1 MLITLRLC
9 SGRRHPER
17 SRRIV
22 FCSKRTNLLINYTYP
37 LKVISKIRE
46 KKIKM
51 KKRLFS
57 GIQPSGEVHIG
68 NYLGA
73 IKNWISLLDDY
84 DCIFS
89 IVDYHAI
96 TIEYDPGIMQE
107 RIINAAATNIAAGLD
122 PDKCIIFVQS
132 QVPEHTELTWILNSL
147 TPMGILERMT
157 QFKDKAQQNEKNINV
172 GLFDY
177 PVLQT
182 ADILLYKGQAVPVG
196 EDQVQHIELSR
207 EIARKFNTR
216 YGELF
221 PEPQHLLSNAPRI
234 MGLDGKNKMSKSM
247 NNYISLIEEPEAIWK
262 RLSRAVTDENRKRR
276 DDPGNPDIC
285 NVYTLHKY
293 FSTDTELERIN
304 KECRSAEI
312 GCVDCKRILS
322 DNMIKDLAPIR
333 EKSLELINNP
343 DQVKEAL
350 NAGAEKCKKIAEETM
365 SEVRSLMGL
374 R

>member
-1 MLITLRLC
+1 
-9 SGRRHPER
+9 
-17 SRRIV
+17 
-22 FCSKRTNLLINYTYP
+22 
-37 LKVISKIRE
+37 
-46 KKIKM
+46 M

-96 TIEYDPGIMQE
+96 TVEYDPGEMQK

-122 PDKCIIFVQS
+122 PDRCIIFVQS
-132 QVPEHTELTWILNSL
+132 QVPEHTELTWILNTL

-157 QFKDKAQQNEKNINV
+157 QFKDKARQNEKNINV

-182 ADILLYKGQAVPVG
+182 ADILLYKGCAVPIG
-196 EDQVQHIELSR
+196 EDQVQHVELSR

-234 MGLDGKNKMSKSM
+234 MGLDGKNEMSKSM
-247 NNYISLIEEPEAIWK
+247 NNYISLIEEPDVIWK
-262 RLSRAVTDENRKRR
+262 KLSRAVTDENRKRR

-293 FSTDTELERIN
+293 FSTDSERDRIN
-304 KECRSAEI
+304 KECRTAEI
-312 GCVDCKRILS
+312 GCVDCKKIL
-322 DNMIKDLAPIR
+322 
-333 EKSLELINNP
+333 
-343 DQVKEAL
+343 
-350 NAGAEKCKKIAEETM
+350 
-365 SEVRSLMGL
+365 
-374 R
+374 

>member
-1 MLITLRLC
+1 
-9 SGRRHPER
+9 
-17 SRRIV
+17 
-22 FCSKRTNLLINYTYP
+22 
-37 LKVISKIRE
+37 
-46 KKIKM
+46 M

-73 IKNWISLLDDY
+73 IKNWITLIDGY

-96 TIEYDPGIMQE
+96 TVEYDPGEMQK

-122 PDKCIIFVQS
+122 PERCIIFVQS
-132 QVPEHTELTWILNSL
+132 QVPEHTELTWILNTL
-147 TPMGILERMT
+147 TPMGLLERMT
-157 QFKDKAQQNEKNINV
+157 QFKDKARQNEKNVNV

-182 ADILLYKGQAVPVG
+182 ADILLYKGYAVPVG

-207 EIARKFNTR
+207 EIARKFNMR
-216 YGELF
+216 FGELF
-221 PEPQHLLSNAPRI
+221 PEPQHILSNAPRI

-247 NNYISLIEEPEAIWK
+247 NNYISLIEEPDIIWK
-262 RLSRAVTDENRKRR
+262 KLSRAVTDENRKRR

-285 NVYTLHKY
+285 NVFTLHKY
-293 FSTDTELERIN
+293 FSKDSEIEKIN
-304 KECRSAEI
+304 KECRTAEI
-312 GCVDCKRILS
+312 GCIDCKKILS
-322 DNMIKDLAPIR
+322 DNIIRELEPIR
-333 EKSLELINNP
+333 EKSMELINNP
-343 DQVKEAL
+343 DKVKDIL
-350 NAGAEKCKKIAEETM
+350 KTGAEKCKKIAAETM
-365 SEVRSLMGL
+365 KEVRSLMGL

>member
-1 MLITLRLC
+1 
-9 SGRRHPER
+9 
-17 SRRIV
+17 
-22 FCSKRTNLLINYTYP
+22 
-37 LKVISKIRE
+37 
-46 KKIKM
+46 M

-132 QVPEHTELTWILNSL
+132 QVPEHTELTWILNAL

-157 QFKDKAQQNEKNINV
+157 QFKDKSQQNEKNINV

-182 ADILLYKGQAVPVG
+182 ADILLYKGQTVPVG

-216 YGELF
+216 YGDLF

-293 FSTDTELERIN
+293 FSTDSDLDRIN

-312 GCVDCKRILS
+312 GCVDCKRVLS
-322 DNMIKDLAPIR
+322 DNMIKELAPIR

-343 DQVKEAL
+343 DQVKDVL
-350 NAGAEKCKKIAEETM
+350 KTGAEKCQKIAEETM
-365 SEVRSLMGL
+365 NEVRTLMGL

>member
-1 MLITLRLC
+1 
-9 SGRRHPER
+9 
-17 SRRIV
+17 
-22 FCSKRTNLLINYTYP
+22 
-37 LKVISKIRE
+37 
-46 KKIKM
+46 M

-73 IKNWISLLDDY
+73 IKNWISLLDKY

-96 TIEYDPGIMQE
+96 TIEYDPAEMQKM
-107 RIINAAATNIAAGLD
+107 IINAAATNIAAGLD
-122 PDKCIIFVQS
+122 PDRCIIFVQS
-132 QVPEHTELTWILNSL
+132 QVPEHTELTWILNTL
-147 TPMGILERMT
+147 TPMGHLERMT
-157 QFKDKAQQNEKNINV
+157 QFKDKAGQNEKNVNV

-182 ADILLYKGQAVPVG
+182 ADILLYKGCAVPVG
-196 EDQVQHIELSR
+196 DDQVQHIELSR
-207 EIARKFNTR
+207 EIARKFNSR

-221 PEPQHLLSNAPRI
+221 PEPQHILSDAPRI

-262 RLSRAVTDENRKRR
+262 KLSRAVTDENRKRR

-285 NVYTLHKY
+285 NVFTLHKY
-293 FSTDTELERIN
+293 FSKKSEIDRIN
-304 KECRSAEI
+304 KECRTAEI
-312 GCVDCKRILS
+312 GCVDCKKILWN
-322 DNMIKDLAPIR
+322 NMVKELAPIR

-343 DQVKEAL
+343 ASVMDTL
-350 NAGAEKCKKIAEETM
+350 NTGAEKCRRIAGETM
-365 SEVRSLMGL
+365 KDVRSLMGL

>member
-1 MLITLRLC
+1 MNGRLKPF
-9 SGRRHPER
+9 RY
-17 SRRIV
+17 V
-22 FCSKRTNLLINYTYP
+22 LQTTT
-37 LKVISKIRE
+37 
-46 KKIKM
+46 M

-96 TIEYDPGIMQE
+96 TIEYDPSIMQE

-132 QVPEHTELTWILNSL
+132 QVPEHTELTWILNTL

-196 EDQVQHIELSR
+196 EDQIQHIELSR

-234 MGLDGKNKMSKSM
+234 MGLDGKSKMSKSM
-247 NNYISLIEEPEAIWK
+247 NNYISLIEEPDAIWK
-262 RLSRAVTDENRKRR
+262 KLSRAVTDENRKRR

-293 FSTDTELERIN
+293 FSTDSELDRIN

-312 GCVDCKRILS
+312 GCVDCKKILS
-322 DNMIKDLAPIR
+322 DNMIKELAPIR
-333 EKSLELINNP
+333 EKSLELMNNP
-343 DQVKEAL
+343 TSVIDIL
-350 NAGAEKCKKIAEETM
+350 NAGAEKCKKIAEDTM
-365 SEVRSLMGL
+365 KEVRSLMGL